1 MASFIKDVI
10 SVGLSKGA
18 IIIFGLATSI
28 ITARYLG
35 PEGNGII
42 AGLLVYPSLFMSIGS
57 LGIRQSTTYFL
68 GKNIYNEES
77 IKAAITQIWA
87 LSTLI
92 SIAIC
97 FILMYYFSNSGNNL
111 LWVLLALAPIPFS
124 LFNTYNSGIFL
135 GKNDISTFNKINWIP
150 TFVSLVAMVLFV
162 MGLKMGVSGALI
174 AKIGGVL
181 FMFTVLLFR
190 NKFLKS
196 FSLKLDWEIIQNMLS
211 LGLTYAIA
219 LFVINLNYKIDIVL
233 LDQLSTAY
241 EMGIYSKGS
250 GITQYLWQIP
260 MLFSTIVFA
269 RSAISKNDRAFSVKV
284 AQLLRVSFI
293 FIALG
298 SLLLLLLS
306 EFIIIGMYGEPFRG
320 SISVL
325 NYLLPG
331 VLILT
336 VYKVMN
342 MDLAGKG
349 KPWVSLWAMIP
360 ALIVNIVGNLW
371 YIPKYGANGAALA
384 STISYSLAGIIFLY
398 SYSKA
403 SNMTIKEILH
413 YKKSDFDPIINLVQ
427 NLKK

>member
-1 MASFIKDVI
+1 
-10 SVGLSKGA
+10 
-18 IIIFGLATSI
+18 
-28 ITARYLG
+28 
-35 PEGNGII
+35 
-42 AGLLVYPSLFMSIGS
+42 
-57 LGIRQSTTYFL
+57 
-68 GKNIYNEES
+68 
-77 IKAAITQIWA
+77 
-87 LSTLI
+87 
-92 SIAIC
+92 
-97 FILMYYFSNSGNNL
+97 
-111 LWVLLALAPIPFS
+111 
-124 LFNTYNSGIFL
+124 
-135 GKNDISTFNKINWIP
+135 NWIP

-293 FIALG
+293 
-298 SLLLLLLS
+298 
-306 EFIIIGMYGEPFRG
+306 
-320 SISVL
+320 
-325 NYLLPG
+325 
-331 VLILT
+331 
-336 VYKVMN
+336 
-342 MDLAGKG
+342 
-349 KPWVSLWAMIP
+349 
-360 ALIVNIVGNLW
+360 
-371 YIPKYGANGAALA
+371 
-384 STISYSLAGIIFLY
+384 
-398 SYSKA
+398 
-403 SNMTIKEILH
+403 
-413 YKKSDFDPIINLVQ
+413 
-427 NLKK
+427 